1 MRRLF
6 KTLENPPSDS
16 SSILD
21 VLQEPVELERNHET
35 LSEERIGQRNPR
47 SRSLKSEDSPSV
59 LFDSFRRESTIVAP
73 HCNDKLIEIQLVFS
87 PNFLR
92 LPSNELA
99 L

>member
-35 LSEERIGQRNPR
+35 LSEERIGTEN
-47 SRSLKSEDSPSV
+47 SKE
-59 LFDSFRRESTIVAP
+59 
-73 HCNDKLIEIQLVFS
+73 
-87 PNFLR
+87 
-92 LPSNELA
+92 
-99 L
+99 